1 MEEVAKFISTLLNS
15 RQQSQVYHWQAVG
28 EGSNA
33 MHEALN
39 AYYDG
44 IIPLVDGLVESI
56 QGRNGIISG
65 YNLQFTVREDNKP
78 LIYFQALVKYVET
91 VRKRIPQDSYV
102 QNQVDEIVDLIETT
116 KYKLE
121 NLR

>member
-1 MEEVAKFISTLLNS
+1 MEEVAKFVSTLLNS
-15 RQQSQVYHWQAVG
+15 RQQSQVYHWQAIG

-33 MHEALN
+33 VHEALN
-39 AYYDG
+39 EYYDK
-44 IIPLVDGLVESI
+44 IVKKVDGLVEAI
-56 QGRNGIISG
+56 QGRHGIVSG
-65 YNLQFTVREDNKP
+65 YNLQFNVREDNKP
-78 LIYFQALVKYVET
+78 LVYFQALVKYVEMA
-91 VRKRIPQDSYV
+91 RKRIPQDSYI